1 MLAKNTPKGKVF
13 VNWQE
18 ILAKEGST
26 VKNRQELS
34 EMDCTAKSLS
44 GS

>member
-1 MLAKNTPKGKVF
+1 MLAKSTPKGKSLKIGKEF
-13 VNWQE
+13 
-18 ILAKEGST
+18 LAKEGST
-26 VKNRQELS
+26 VKTRQELS